1 MTLADAIRQEMD
13 CVVHDAWEDV
23 RNGQPGSWAQLGLV
37 TELQL
42 RLNQLIRLH
51 DQESDSG
58 RVADP
63 SDQATHSLDQ

>member
-1 MTLADAIRQEMD
+1 
-13 CVVHDAWEDV
+13 
-23 RNGQPGSWAQLGLV
+23 V

-51 DQESDSG
+51 DQDSDSG

>member
-1 MTLADAIRQEMD
+1 MNLADAIRQEME

-23 RNGQPGSWAQLGLV
+23 QAGYTWALAQLDLV
-37 TELQL
+37 TELHA

-51 DQESDSG
+51 DENSDSG